1 VYLGYSFFS
10 IFLGNL
16 YSGPWA
22 GFLYQ
27 RCITDRVGAHLAP
40 QFIHFFAGV
49 MLMGALAA
57 AGLAVYGAV
66 VAPAGV
72 AAGEAAGAA
81 PR

>member
-40 QFIHFFAGV
+40 QFIDFFAGV

-57 AGLAVYGAV
+57 VGLAVYGAV
-66 VAPAGV
+66 VAPARV
-72 AAGEAAGAA
+72 AAGGAEGAA